1 MSSPV
6 SPALLTR
13 LLRLAGQ
20 LDAEQVLAQ
29 LVLDAAEHTGA
40 TYAALAEVDS
50 HGETST
56 FVQHGMPEETVRALG
71 HPPRGTGVLGA
82 LPGEGVLLLDDLTQH
97 PQFGGYPPGHPIL
110 RSFLGVPVTAGEVV
124 LGRLYLA
131 EKEGGFTDSDVD
143 TVQLLA
149 AAAAVAIDNSRR
161 YRQAQV
167 RERWLAVSQ
176 EITTQLL
183 EGSDDEEDV
192 LQLVAHRIREVA
204 GADGAAI
211 VLPSLDDAWVVEIV
225 DGEHTQALIGQT
237 LPQHGPA
244 AQTVTTGTGLLV
256 DSISRDA
263 ERFVE
268 PARIFERALYA
279 PLQAGGGGAG
289 GAGGARDVTAA
300 SVGVLILFRLPGR
313 PAFTQNDLAVAHD
326 FGAQAAL
333 ALKLAAARHAEDVA
347 SLLSERNRIAR
358 DLHDLAIQQLFATGM
373 RLEHAKGLLAGAPR
387 EEEIRG
393 ELEDAI
399 GGVDE
404 GVRQIRGIVRSLRD
418 RDEQLPVVER
428 LVREASL
435 ARSSLGFAPS
445 MLLTLDGEQLAEIDA
460 GGGESDEIDARLGV
474 ELGDDVVA
482 VVREGLSN
490 VARHAQ
496 ATSARVE
503 IDVAPRTVRVLVSD
517 DGRGPDLTV
526 DRRSGLAN
534 LTARAQDHDGVARL
548 SPGPDG
554 GSELL
559 WEAWIR

>member
-29 LVLDAAEHTGA
+29 LVLDASEHTGA
-40 TYAALAEVDS
+40 TYAALAEVDG

-56 FVQHGMPEETVRALG
+56 FVQQGMPEETVRVLG

-82 LPGEGVLLLDDLTQH
+82 LPQEGVLKLDDLTQH
-97 PQFGGYPPGHPIL
+97 PDFGGYPPGHPDM
-110 RSFLGVPVTAGEVV
+110 RSFLGLPVMAGETV

-131 EKEGGFTDSDVD
+131 EKEGGFTQADVD

-149 AAAAVAIDNSRR
+149 AAAAVAIDNSRL

-211 VLPSLDDAWVVEIV
+211 VLPSLEDAWVVEIV

-279 PLQAGGGGAG
+279 PLQAGGGTG
-289 GAGGARDVTAA
+289 GRDVTAA

-387 EEEIRG
+387 EAEIRE

-445 MLLTLDGEQLAEIDA
+445 ILLTLDGVQLAEVDA
-460 GGGESDEIDARLGV
+460 GGPESDEIDARLGV
-474 ELGDDVVA
+474 DLGDDVVA

-517 DGRGPDLTV
+517 DGRGPDLAV

-548 SPGPDG
+548 SPGTGG